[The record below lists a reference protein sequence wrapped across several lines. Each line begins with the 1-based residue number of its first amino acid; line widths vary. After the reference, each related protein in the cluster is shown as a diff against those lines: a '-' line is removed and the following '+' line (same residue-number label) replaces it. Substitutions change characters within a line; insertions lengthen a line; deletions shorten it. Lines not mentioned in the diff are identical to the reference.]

1 MEETKMQNLILIVAV
16 VILAPSFIWTQA
28 QSSDEKEAVRQA
40 VLDYVE
46 GVYNVD
52 PSRIERSVHP
62 DLNKLGFW
70 RQMDKQG
77 YASGKMTFAG
87 LVGVAKNWNK
97 DGKLPA
103 NAPKEITIFDVQDQ
117 TASAKL
123 VAQWGIDYFHLAKY
137 DGKWKIINVLWQS
150 PPPVKTPA
158 GNNALSEKEF
168 SLSELQ
174 KLRWIEGTWRGSEGG
189 QNTFYERYHFT
200 NDAVLEIESFGPDQT
215 LTKIRGKGR
224 VSISNGT
231 ILHRGDSAVWVAT
244 TVDDK
249 SIHFAPKENASNSF
263 SWEKESSDVWLA
275 RLKYSDP
282 QGKPTEK
289 LYRMERVK

>member
-1 MEETKMQNLILIVAV
+1 MEKTKMKKLIPVVAAV
-16 VILAPSFIWTQA
+16 LLAAPFIWTQA
-28 QSSDEKEAVRQA
+28 QSSDEKEAVRRA

-70 RQMDKQG
+70 RQKEKEG

-87 LVGVAKNWNK
+87 LVQIAKNWNK

-137 DGKWKIINVLWQS
+137 DGKWKII
-150 PPPVKTPA
+150 
-158 GNNALSEKEF
+158 
-168 SLSELQ
+168 
-174 KLRWIEGTWRGSEGG
+174 
-189 QNTFYERYHFT
+189 
-200 NDAVLEIESFGPDQT
+200 
-215 LTKIRGKGR
+215 
-224 VSISNGT
+224 ISS
-231 ILHRGDSAVWVAT
+231 RRS
-244 TVDDK
+244 K
-249 SIHFAPKENASNSF
+249 
-263 SWEKESSDVWLA
+263 A
-275 RLKYSDP
+275 R
-282 QGKPTEK
+282 
-289 LYRMERVK
+289 